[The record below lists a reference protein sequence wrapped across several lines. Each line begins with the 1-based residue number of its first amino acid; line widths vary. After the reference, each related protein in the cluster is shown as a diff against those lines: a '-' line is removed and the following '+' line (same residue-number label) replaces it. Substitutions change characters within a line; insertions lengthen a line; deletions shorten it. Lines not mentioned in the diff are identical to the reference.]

1 MSEET
6 AQSYDAQWAAAAK
19 EAEAAE
25 SAPAVAAEPK
35 AKATPATEP
44 ATETA
49 EPESA
54 ETPATEA
61 AETTEPDDTEADDGD
76 PETRSIRDR
85 ERLEKLAK
93 RLGLTIDG
101 DRVSIEDR
109 VKFRDEQRAR
119 QKALRAKS
127 EELDALKNRLLD
139 EDKSKGE
146 KYHKLAKA
154 IEETDLDTIA
164 AELGAKSW
172 DELNRQFLI
181 NRSSPHAKEM
191 AALKKKLAE
200 QETAAET
207 AKREREEQ
215 ARAAQIERERKEY
228 FAELS
233 DDVDEAE
240 DENIRAMSKVEGF
253 KELVLR
259 QEQDAYDPERNVT
272 ITRTEAMKRAHDVAL
287 KQYQA
292 LHAVFGG
299 KAPAAPAP
307 ASGKRGKKPS
317 TVEADSGESLGLAGI
332 DTTTKEGNDA
342 WMKAAEAM
350 LRQANR

>member
-1 MSEET
+1 MPPEET
-6 AQSYDAQWAAAAK
+6 AQDFAADWAAAEKMASAANSEPAATPETKPEPEAK
-19 EAEAAE
+19 AEPAADGEAEAK
-25 SAPAVAAEPK
+25 P
-35 AKATPATEP
+35 
-44 ATETA
+44 
-49 EPESA
+49 EPES
-54 ETPATEA
+54 
-61 AETTEPDDTEADDGD
+61 TEPETDDDADDGD
-76 PETRSIRDR
+76 PESRNIRDR

-93 RLGLTIDG
+93 KLGLAIDG

-109 VKFRDEQRAR
+109 VKFRDEQRQR
-119 QKALRAKS
+119 QKALRARS
-127 EELDALKNRLLD
+127 EELDAKMAKLLE
-139 EDKSKGE
+139 EDKVKGE
-146 KYHKLAKA
+146 KYHKLARA

-200 QETAAET
+200 QETAAQT

-215 ARAAQIERERKEY
+215 ARAIEVEKERKAY

-233 DDVDEAE
+233 DDVDDAE
-240 DENIRAMSKVEGF
+240 DEGIRAMAKVDGF

-272 ITRTEAMKRAHDVAL
+272 ITRAEAMKRAHDVAL

-299 KAPAAPAP
+299 KAPAAEPV
-307 ASGKRGKKPS
+307 SGKRGKRPS
-317 TVEADSGESLGLAGI
+317 TVEASVGKTKGLGDF

-342 WMKAAEAM
+342 WLKAAEA
-350 LRQANR
+350 LFKHG

>member
-1 MSEET
+1 MPPEET
-6 AQSYDAQWAAAAK
+6 AQDFAADWAAAEKMATAANAETPSETAK
-19 EAEAAE
+19 PEPEAKAEPAADGEAEAK
-25 SAPAVAAEPK
+25 PEPD
-35 AKATPATEP
+35 ATEP
-44 ATETA
+44 ET
-49 EPESA
+49 
-54 ETPATEA
+54 
-61 AETTEPDDTEADDGD
+61 DDDADDGD
-76 PETRSIRDR
+76 PESRNIRDR

-93 RLGLTIDG
+93 KLGLAIDG

-119 QKALRAKS
+119 QKALRARS
-127 EELDALKNRLLD
+127 EELDARMAKLLE
-139 EDKSKGE
+139 EDKTKGE

-154 IEETDLDTIA
+154 IEDTDLDTIA

-181 NRSSPHAKEM
+181 NRSSPHAKEL
-191 AALKKKLAE
+191 AALKKQLKE

-207 AKREREEQ
+207 AKREREEH
-215 ARAAQIERERKEY
+215 ARAVEVEKERKAY
-228 FAELS
+228 MAELS
-233 DDVDEAE
+233 DDVDDAE
-240 DENIRAMSKVEGF
+240 DESVRAMGKVEGF

-259 QEQDAYDPERNVT
+259 QEQEAYDPERNVT
-272 ITRTEAMKRAHDVAL
+272 ITRAEAMKRAHDVAL

-299 KAPAAPAP
+299 KAPAVAEQPV
-307 ASGKRGKKPS
+307 SGRRGKRP
-317 TVEADSGESLGLAGI
+317 TTAEADSGKAKGLGDF

-350 LRQANR
+350 MRHGA

>member
-1 MSEET
+1 MPPEET
-6 AQSYDAQWAAAAK
+6 AQDFAADWAAAEK
-19 EAEAAE
+19 AA
-25 SAPAVAAEPK
+25 SAAN
-35 AKATPATEP
+35 
-44 ATETA
+44 
-49 EPESA
+49 A
-54 ETPATEA
+54 ETPAETAKPETEA
-61 AETTEPDDTEADDGD
+61 KAEPTEATETEANPEPETSEPETDDDADDGD
-76 PETRSIRDR
+76 PESRNIRDR

-93 RLGLTIDG
+93 KLGLAIDG

-109 VKFRDEQRAR
+109 VKFRDEQRQR
-119 QKALRAKS
+119 QKALRARS
-127 EELDALKNRLLD
+127 EELDAKMAKLLE
-139 EDKSKGE
+139 EDKVKGE
-146 KYHKLAKA
+146 KYHKLARA

-200 QETAAET
+200 QETAAQT

-215 ARAAQIERERKEY
+215 ARAIEVEKERKAY

-233 DDVDEAE
+233 DDVDDAE
-240 DENIRAMSKVEGF
+240 DEGIRAMAKVDGF

-272 ITRTEAMKRAHDVAL
+272 ITRAEAMKRAHDVAL

-292 LHAVFGG
+292 LHAVFAG
-299 KAPAAPAP
+299 KGVAPAAEPV
-307 ASGKRGKKPS
+307 SGKRSKRPS
-317 TVEADSGESLGLAGI
+317 TVEASAGKTKGLGDF

-342 WMKAAEAM
+342 WLKAAEA
-350 LRQANR
+350 LFKHG

>member
-1 MSEET
+1 MTVSEDT
-6 AQSYDAQWAAAAK
+6 AQSYEAQWAAAEK
-19 EAEAAE
+19 AATAATATTPE
-25 SAPAVAAEPK
+25 VAEPK
-35 AKATPATEP
+35 AEAKEAPADDSAAEQPVATDDPKPEAEATEP
-44 ATETA
+44 ET
-49 EPESA
+49 
-54 ETPATEA
+54 
-61 AETTEPDDTEADDGD
+61 DDADDGD
-76 PETRSIRDR
+76 PESRNIRDR

-93 RLGLTIDG
+93 KLGLAIDG

-109 VKFRDEQRAR
+109 VKFRDEQRQR
-119 QKALRAKS
+119 QKALRARS
-127 EELDALKNRLLD
+127 EELDAKMAKLLE
-139 EDKSKGE
+139 EDKAKGE
-146 KYHKLAKA
+146 KYHKLARA

-200 QETAAET
+200 QETAAQT

-215 ARAAQIERERKEY
+215 ARAIEVEKERKAY

-233 DDVDEAE
+233 DDVDDAE
-240 DENIRAMSKVEGF
+240 DEGIRAMAKVDGF

-272 ITRTEAMKRAHDVAL
+272 ITRAEAMKRAHDVAL

-292 LHAVFGG
+292 LHAVFS
-299 KAPAAPAP
+299 KTAAVEPV
-307 ASGKRGKKPS
+307 SGKRGKRPS
-317 TVEADSGESLGLAGI
+317 TVEASAGKTKGLGDF

-342 WMKAAEAM
+342 WLKAAEA
-350 LRQANR
+350 LFKHG